1 MFDDVAIG
9 VMTSVLSAK
18 TKEVIDAALSE
29 KGASIEDL
37 LKTQNA
43 ILIRML
49 DQLSAQDN
57 PDLTEIVSL
66 QANPG
71 TGNSL
76 ESGQFWTVPEYP
88 RNHLMFFNPVSS
100 GTLIV
105 QIPGLQLM
113 AYGFSNPMWYQADYP
128 TGTKIGSSV
137 QRTMLIQWSD
147 FAHGASL

>member
-9 VMTSVLSAK
+9 VLTSVLSAK

-57 PDLTEIVSL
+57 PDLTEIVTL
-66 QANPG
+66 QANPA
-71 TGNSL
+71 TSTI
-76 ESGQFWTVPEYP
+76 ESGQFWTVPEYS
-88 RNHLMFFNPVSS
+88 RNHLMIYNPVSS
-100 GTLIV
+100 GNLIV
-105 QIPGLQLM
+105 QIPGLQVM
-113 AYGFSNPMWYQADYP
+113 GYGFSNPMWYQADFP
-128 TGTKIGSSV
+128 TGTKIASSV
-137 QRTMLIQWSD
+137 YRTIMIQWSD